1 MNLSPFNTTNLFEA
15 ATDLFRQLGIKLNS
29 NYSDALKIEEVLK
42 GQKLNTPVYKTIGKT
57 FFIGII
63 DDSVFARIGMF
74 DVNYS
79 YKEAL
84 QQADKSYEGLML
96 FALELSQHPNR
107 SEISELTR
115 AFNRISQKMPVALV
129 LKYPMENENTIS
141 ISISERFKYKQNWW
155 QGEKAGK
162 VIILRDIHTQTTHAG
177 HLRILLD
184 LVKPVGVTNYAQLHE
199 HWLQVLDVSIL
210 NKKFFQELANWYFW
224 TMDNVQFPDDI
235 EKKKDVR
242 NATNL
247 IRLITRVIFI
257 WFIKEKSLVPN
268 SLFNKTHLL
277 KILKNFNKNEKA
289 DSYYQAILQNLF
301 FGTLNQKM
309 NERKFAETHGG
320 FVKGDQGVR
329 NIYRF
334 LDKFLINEDEIKKLF
349 KDVPFLNGGLFDC
362 LDKTDEETKKDF
374 FVDGFTRRSDK
385 QASVPDY
392 LFFGEE
398 TEVDLNEIYATK
410 NKKYKVKGLVNLL
423 ESYKFTVAENTPI
436 EEEIALDPELLGKV
450 FENLLASYNP
460 ETQTTARKQTGSFYT
475 PREIVNYMVDESLL
489 EYLKST
495 VSILADGG
503 QDVDTFFD
511 PNNEIQIHTG
521 NLPHWQ
527 QENVWYFITFRLADS
542 IPDDVAEEIKSEREL
557 WLKKNPKG
565 KDGSYSKEELK
576 EYYRLFSERVE
587 TLLNAG
593 KGSCV
598 LRNEKTAKIV
608 ADALLHF
615 NNQRYVLDE
624 WVIMPNHVHVLVK
637 LLAEYKLPDILHSWK
652 SFTANKINE
661 QHGKKGQLW
670 MHESYDHIVR
680 NEKALHAIR
689 NYIRQSPAKA
699 GIVLPD
705 CAQSTAS
712 IPADGMSTVSISASE
727 LNSNRSKDASYT
739 FDNRLRDLFSYSEN
753 PNPFNEK
760 ETKILIE
767 AINNCKILDPACGSG
782 AFPMGVLHK
791 MVHILQKLDKENILW
806 KALQRQKA
814 IEETEDAYKSDNKEE
829 REKRLIEI
837 NDVFE
842 NNASDYGRKLYLIE
856 NCIYGIDIQPIA
868 VQIAKLRFFISLIID
883 QNKQE
888 GKENFGIRSL
898 PNLETKFVAA
908 NSLIGLEIP
917 TTDLFSG
924 NNPIKDL
931 QDELKN
937 VRHLYFNAKSR
948 NEKLQFQNLDK
959 QLRKSLSKKIK
970 TLLVKINED
979 EIIQIQA
986 DIKEVKLILQKI
998 EKEPERVEIIETT
1011 NLFGEK
1017 EQKKINKK
1025 QEKIK
1030 SHNDIIK
1037 QLENKLKIKRNA
1049 FNKDTVLQ
1057 VAENIASFDPYDQ
1070 NHFANW
1076 FEPEWMFGND
1086 VAEGFDIIIGNPPWG
1101 AKLEAEEKELYKTT
1115 YNDIDSSTPNTFSYF
1130 IGWAFK
1136 NYKSVI
1142 SYVLPDSILI
1152 KDFAKTRSLI
1162 KDNISEIVWYENTGI
1177 PEEHRPFVYVD
1188 HDVCVMNMFKRKS
1201 ENLKYSLCRFD
1212 KSIKQ
1217 VAELKFTQAK
1227 SKIIL
1232 EEFDF
1237 AFNLIAQERD
1247 FRILKKISRFEKL
1260 DDFMQCHEGIHTGNS
1275 REILFLDNCKNK
1287 HCHPL
1292 FLGGGAGDTIENYL
1306 SQTSGWFVDYRAD
1319 LIDKAKG
1326 FYASLR
1332 DERIFKHPK
1341 IYITRTGNPFKAF
1354 YDETTYASNNF
1365 FSLQHIDYSKNES
1378 QFLKFILPFIISKPA
1393 QYFIRTFAAPRLGS
1407 TFIETKIFH
1416 LLKFR
1421 IPTLTTKEQ
1430 KPFVNLVDKIISTKE
1445 KNTEADTSPLEKQLD
1460 EMVYKLYDLTEEEIK
1475 TIEGN

>member
-1 MNLSPFNTTNLFEA
+1 MNLSVFNTANLFEA

-29 NYSDALKIEEVLK
+29 NYSDALKIEDVLK
-42 GQKLNTPVYKTIGKT
+42 GQKLNAPVYKTIGKT

-63 DDSVFARIGMF
+63 DDRVFEQTGMF
-74 DVNYS
+74 DANYS
-79 YKEAL
+79 YKDAL

-96 FALELSQHPNR
+96 FALELSEHPNR
-107 SEISELTR
+107 SDISELTR

-129 LKYPMENENTIS
+129 LSYRSIPASEFTNQSKDALETIIS
-141 ISISERFKYKQNWW
+141 IAISERFKYLQTWR

-162 VIILRDIHTQTTHAG
+162 VIILRDIKTQHTHAG
-177 HLRILLD
+177 HRRILLD

-210 NKKFFQELANWYFW
+210 NKKFFQDLANWYFW
-224 TMDNVQFPDDI
+224 AMDNVQFPDDI

-268 SLFNKTHLL
+268 ALFRREHID
-277 KILKNFNKNEKA
+277 KILKDFNKNKK
-289 DSYYQAILQNLF
+289 SQNYYNAILQNLF
-301 FGTLNQKM
+301 FGTLNQKTE
-309 NERKFAETHGG
+309 ERDFISEKNYQGKNPHYNVTTLYRYPELFTISKEE
-320 FVKGDQGVR
+320 VKA
-329 NIYRF
+329 
-334 LDKFLINEDEIKKLF
+334 LF
-349 KDVPFLNGGLFDC
+349 KDIPFLNGGLFDC
-362 LDKTDEETKKDF
+362 LDKPNEKNDKEVDR
-374 FVDGFTRRSDK
+374 VDGFSSTLEKR
-385 QASVPDY
+385 AIIPDH

-398 TEVDLNEIYATK
+398 IEVDLKEYYDPNA
-410 NKKYKVKGLVNLL
+410 KKPIIKKVKGLLNLL
-423 ESYKFTVAENTPI
+423 DSYKFTVAENTPI

-460 ETQTTARKQTGSFYT
+460 ETLTTARKQTGSFYT

-495 VSILADGG
+495 VSILADGE

-527 QENVWYFITFRLADS
+527 QKNVWYFITFRLADS
-542 IPDDVAEEIKSEREL
+542 IPADVTEEIKSEREL
-557 WLKKNPKG
+557 WLKINPKG
-565 KDGSYSKEELK
+565 KDGSYSKEELN

-689 NYIRQSPAKA
+689 NYIRQNPAKA

-753 PNPFNEK
+753 PNPFNET
-760 ETKILIE
+760 ETKALIE

-791 MVHILQKLDKENILW
+791 MVHILQKLDKENIHW
-806 KALQRQKA
+806 KALQRTKA
-814 IEETEDAYKSDNKEE
+814 IEETETAYKGDNKDE

-908 NSLIGLEIP
+908 NTLIGLDKPQQTLLRNSQIEE
-917 TTDLFSG
+917 
-924 NNPIKDL
+924 KEK
-931 QDELKN
+931 ELKEL
-937 VRHLYFNAKSR
+937 RHNYFTAKTR
-948 NEKLQFQNLDK
+948 REKIQYQTQDK
-959 QLRKSLSKKIK
+959 KLRK
-970 TLLVKINED
+970 
-979 EIIQIQA
+979 EIA
-986 DIKEVKLILQKI
+986 KL
-998 EKEPERVEIIETT
+998 
-1011 NLFGEK
+1011 
-1017 EQKKINKK
+1017 
-1025 QEKIK
+1025 
-1030 SHNDIIK
+1030 
-1037 QLENKLKIKRNA
+1037 LENDGWNT
-1049 FNKDTVLQ
+1049 TVAKQ
-1057 VAENIASFDPYDQ
+1057 IVAFDPYDQ
-1070 NHFANW
+1070 NLSAPF
-1076 FEPEWMFGND
+1076 FESEWMFGLTD
-1086 VAEGFDIIIGNPPWG
+1086 GFDIVIGNPPWG
-1101 AKLEAEEKELYKTT
+1101 AKLEAEEKELFKIRYK
-1115 YNDIDSSTPNTFSYF
+1115 DIDSSTPNTFSYF
-1130 IGWAFK
+1130 VGWAFK

-1152 KDFAKTRSLI
+1152 KDFAKTRALV
-1162 KDNISEIVWYENTGI
+1162 KDFVSEIVWYENTGM

-1188 HDVCVMNMFKRKS
+1188 HDVCVMNFFKRKS
-1201 ENLKYSLCRFD
+1201 ADLKYTLYRFD
-1212 KSIKQ
+1212 KTKNQI
-1217 VAELKFTQAK
+1217 AELKYVQAK
-1227 SKIIL
+1227 TKIIL

-1247 FRILKKISRFEKL
+1247 FKILTKISRFEKL

-1275 REILFLDNCKNK
+1275 REILFLANRKNK

-1292 FLGGGAGDTIENYL
+1292 FYGGGAGDRIENYL
-1306 SQTSGWFVDYRAD
+1306 SKTSGWFIDYRAE
-1319 LIDKAKG
+1319 LIDKSKG
-1326 FYASLR
+1326 YYASLR
-1332 DERIFKHPK
+1332 DERIFKFPK

-1354 YDETTYASNNF
+1354 YDEATYASNNF
-1365 FSLQHIDYSKNES
+1365 FSLQQTDYSKNES

-1421 IPTLTTKEQ
+1421 IPTISEKEQ
-1430 KPFVNLVDKIISTKE
+1430 KPFVSIVDKILSAKE
-1445 KNTEADTSPLEKQLD
+1445 KNPEAATGELEKQLD

-1475 TIEGN
+1475 IIEGN